1 MTLGSAPTVAAPQ
14 QARRRQGGQTGPTVK
29 ALQAGGA
36 TSLPAIAAGLH
47 EAGIDI
53 SDTRIWSVTTAPGA
67 TADATD
73 TRPRHAGM
81 AADPFWYN
89 VLESARA
96 IVFEGCA
103 ATRPGIAILSRRAT
117 VRCRL

>member
-1 MTLGSAPTVAAPQ
+1 METAATLTCVS
-14 QARRRQGGQTGPTVK
+14 
-29 ALQAGGA
+29 
-36 TSLPAIAAGLH
+36 
-47 EAGIDI
+47 
-53 SDTRIWSVTTAPGA
+53 
-67 TADATD
+67 

-89 VLESARA
+89 VLERARAIVDARTIVFDARA
-96 IVFEGCA
+96 IVFEGYA

>member
-1 MTLGSAPTVAAPQ
+1 MSG
-14 QARRRQGGQTGPTVK
+14 RQTGPTFK
-29 ALQAGGA
+29 APQAGGA

-53 SDTRIWSVTTAPGA
+53 SDTRIWSVLTTAPGA

-96 IVFEGCA
+96 IVFDARAIVFEGCA
-103 ATRPGIAILSRRAT
+103 RLLWSRYRRRGAKRHAMPAA
-117 VRCRL
+117 VLR

>member
-1 MTLGSAPTVAAPQ
+1 MRVVALDLPTSW
-14 QARRRQGGQTGPTVK
+14 TM
-29 ALQAGGA
+29 
-36 TSLPAIAAGLH
+36 PAIAAGLH

-53 SDTRIWSVTTAPGA
+53 SDTRIWSVLTTAPGA

-96 IVFEGCA
+96 IVFDARAIVFEGCA